1 MEPEKAKKF
10 QKCKIVNF
18 PSLDHGAG
26 VFQKLG
32 LVQHVQY
39 INCPSSTKTSE
50 KNQKMSGIPMRIQK
64 GFGSIVRLAGKGV
77 AKRPVTNLTQLALPI
92 PTMSIDRSDRIRL
105 QQRKSNVNLELSSC
119 KRR

>member
-39 INCPSSTKTSE
+39 INCPSSTIKVH
-50 KNQKMSGIPMRIQK
+50 KMHKMSAIQIRIQK
-64 GFGSIVRLAGKGV
+64 GFGYKVRLAG
-77 AKRPVTNLTQLALPI
+77 
-92 PTMSIDRSDRIRL
+92 
-105 QQRKSNVNLELSSC
+105 
-119 KRR
+119 

>member
-1 MEPEKAKKF
+1 MSLHAVRYNIQTVSIEPNK
-10 QKCKIVNF
+10 
-18 PSLDHGAG
+18 SL
-26 VFQKLG
+26 
-32 LVQHVQY
+32 
-39 INCPSSTKTSE
+39 N
-50 KNQKMSGIPMRIQK
+50 KNDKVSAIPMRIQK